1 MDINQFDAIYGEDL
15 ADAVDTASTIL
26 EAEDVDK
33 EVVNFCLATIFYLK
47 HRYPAHLDNLNLL
60 ANHLANDPALLT

>member
-15 ADAVDTASTIL
+15 ADAVVTAATVL

-33 EVVNFCLATIFYLK
+33 EVVNFCLATVFYLK
-47 HRYPAHLDNLNLL
+47 HRYPAQLDNLNLL
-60 ANHLANDPALLT
+60 AKLLSAEPSLLA